1 MINNILK
8 KIYDFLVETHKFMYN
23 EKYINMY
30 DTHMKMR
37 SRL

>member
-1 MINNILK
+1 MIKNILK
-8 KIYDFLVETHKFMYN
+8 KIYDYIVKTHIMMYN
-23 EKYINMY
+23 KQYIGIY

>member
-1 MINNILK
+1 MIKNILK
-8 KIYDFLVETHKFMYN
+8 KIYDFLVETQIMMYN
-23 EKYINMY
+23 KKYIGIY